1 LHGCGL
7 LNGLSSAPTLDSLL
21 EVAVLLLEMLLV
33 PNFVFLFLNDL
44 LKLVD
49 FLEVVLKLLVLVSQ

>member
-1 LHGCGL
+1 L